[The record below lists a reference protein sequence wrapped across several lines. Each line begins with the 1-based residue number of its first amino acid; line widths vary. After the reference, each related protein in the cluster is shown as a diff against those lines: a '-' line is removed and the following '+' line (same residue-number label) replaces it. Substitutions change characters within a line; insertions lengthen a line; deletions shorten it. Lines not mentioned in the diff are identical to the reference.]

1 MKQHNAGALLVAVS
15 AAGFATLGILI
26 KFAFA
31 AGASITT
38 IMAVRFLL
46 AALFLVLVL
55 RWRGIPLRIGR
66 RGMVELTLM
75 GAVGY
80 GGMSTLFA
88 NGIHYLPASLAGL
101 LLYTYPALVSLLSF
115 LLGDERFTWR
125 KGLALALCLV
135 GMVLVLNASFSGAHL
150 AGVLSILGAA
160 GIYSCYIVIGNRL
173 LKRFDPL
180 VTSVYVCGTAGLA
193 AFLFGLATGSLTP
206 AVPPAG
212 WLAMFG
218 IALFPTMVGVIGFFA
233 GMKLVGG
240 TNAAIIST
248 LEPLITI
255 LLSALLL
262 GETITPL
269 QGVGGA
275 ILLTGVVVL
284 QLWGK
289 GGRPA
294 GPLAA
299 AGEAGR

>member
-1 MKQHNAGALLVAVS
+1 MKQHNAGALLIVAS

-46 AALFLVLVL
+46 AALCLVIVL
-55 RWRGIPLRIGR
+55 RWRGVPLRLGR
-66 RGMVELTLM
+66 RGVVELTLM

-80 GGMSTLFA
+80 GGMSMLFA

-115 LLGDERFTWR
+115 LLGDERFTGR
-125 KGLALALCLV
+125 KGLALVLCLV
-135 GMVLVLNASFSGAHL
+135 GMVLVLNASFSGARL

-173 LKRFDPL
+173 LKRLDPL

-193 AFLFGLATGSLTP
+193 ALLFGLATGSLTLL
-206 AVPPAG
+206 VPPAG
-212 WLAMFG
+212 WLAMLG
-218 IALFPTMVGVIGFFA
+218 IAIFPTMVGVIGFFA
-233 GMKLVGG
+233 GLRLVGG

-255 LLSALLL
+255 ILSALLL

-269 QGVGGA
+269 QGLGGA
-275 ILLTGVVVL
+275 ILLTGVIVL

-289 GGRPA
+289 DGT
-294 GPLAA
+294 AA
-299 AGEAGR
+299 AMPAAGSEAGR